1 MNPGGDYGKKELSPA
16 LKNRFTEIWCPGMS
30 DTNDLLHIINMNLR
44 KDVSNQSAAGQ
55 IVEFVEHF
63 KQISSSVVSIRDVS
77 AWVAFINSVTQKN
90 FTLEQ
95 SL

>member
-1 MNPGGDYGKKELSPA
+1 
-16 LKNRFTEIWCPGMS
+16 
-30 DTNDLLHIINMNLR
+30 MNLR